1 MSPSDLEV
9 TEKLEQLRAL
19 QAGMRLVVGIA
30 AVPPPAGIDTEG
42 DAERVRASLTS
53 RPL

>member
-1 MSPSDLEV
+1 
-9 TEKLEQLRAL
+9 
-19 QAGMRLVVGIA
+19 MRLVVGIA

-53 RPL
+53 RSL